1 MRAAVV
7 VFPGSNCDRDAYHA
21 LRDVLGY
28 EVDYVWHAQPRL
40 NGYALVVLPGGF
52 SYGDY
57 LRPGAIARFA
67 PIMEA
72 VRDYAER
79 GGLLIGI
86 CNGFQILCEAGLLPG
101 ALTRNIGLKFICK
114 PVYVRVENNTTPFT
128 RLFRRGEVLRLPIA
142 HGDGRYVCDE
152 ATLRQMEA
160 KGQIVLR
167 YCAPDGSL
175 SEAWN
180 PNGSQDAIA
189 GVANPTFNVLGLMPH
204 PERACE
210 TLLGS
215 RDGRRLLLP
224 LRPPKTDKR
233 GGGSAD
239 SC

>member
-1 MRAAVV
+1 MKAAVV

-40 NGYALVVLPGGF
+40 NGYDLVVLPGGF

-79 GGLLIGI
+79 GGLVIGI

-114 PVYVRVENNTTPFT
+114 HVYVRVENNATPFT
-128 RLFRRGEVLRLPIA
+128 RLFRKGEVLRLPIA

-160 KGQIVLR
+160 SGQIVLR

-180 PNGSQDAIA
+180 PNGSQEAIA

-210 TLLGS
+210 SLLGS
-215 RDGRRLLLP
+215 RDGRRLLLAAWVN
-224 LRPPKTDKR
+224 R
-233 GGGSAD
+233 A
-239 SC
+239 